1 MDNKEKN
8 NAPQPKTAKISK
20 ETAKALQEWEK
31 QNTKATKEAKLAAK
45 SLKEIGEE
53 LEGSFGDFGKILQ
66 DAAKSMQS
74 MEKPGKVVK
83 SFFADIED
91 LSKQIVDSMENIGDE
106 LYEQVDVSN
115 KLADLNKK
123 IEEYNK
129 RGYKQQVSALENQK
143 TYLEGIEKAADIM
156 RKANEHAIAKG
167 IKISEI
173 TEEIS
178 KPFEHALEFVDKMP
192 GGGLIRKAF
201 GLDSKL
207 EKVQKQVMHSF
218 VKGISEGGSVGK
230 SAFTALRTGA
240 SSFMASL
247 GPILV
252 PLLAIAATLALIKK
266 AFELDQE
273 VSDLAKGLGVSKHE
287 AHEIHDSFND
297 IAMTTKVIGAGVKDL
312 NESYAELNA
321 ITGQVGKVN
330 QDMLETQVL
339 LKKQYG
345 MTGEEAAAF
354 QATSAGL
361 GMTADQQ
368 LATVQEMVEGY
379 NAMTGDVMNVK
390 EISKDI
396 AKVSK
401 STLAS
406 YHGDV
411 KALTLAVVQAKKLG
425 MSMEQ
430 TAKISD
436 NLLDIESSIENEMKA
451 NVLTGKHMNMNK
463 ARELALAGKSAE
475 AAAEAVKQAGDY
487 DEFLKMGP
495 LQQKAI
501 AEAAGMTVDE
511 LTKAGEL
518 QKMSAALG
526 GQEIKDMKDLT
537 AEQIEQLKSKEAIT
551 DEQAKQLLRDQ
562 QIASNQ
568 EKIGMLTE
576 RLEGLFAKVAGPIME
591 MLDPLFTAIDFIFP
605 AIKASVDMAFAP
617 FMLVAKVINSI
628 SKMIHGD
635 FLGGIHDLG
644 AAVLSFIY
652 RPFML
657 VYDMIVGFFPS
668 IGKMFDN
675 MFGAIAEKL
684 RNILPNWAQKLLGIA
699 PDQAASVSGEKATA
713 VHDAHI
719 SPSGGL
725 MVSGKAGTYQLDK
738 KDHVVAGTDLGSG
751 TGGSSNGEVVALLK
765 ELIAKVSQP
774 TVIKFGSKT
783 IEEFE
788 SQINMKKSYT
798 SQIDRGYGATS

>member
-1 MDNKEKN
+1 MTEKEKN
-8 NAPQPKTAKISK
+8 NAPQPKPVKISK
-20 ETAKALQEWEK
+20 ETAKSLQEWEK
-31 QNTKATKEAKLAAK
+31 ANTKATKEAKLAAK
-45 SLKEIGEE
+45 SLKEVGEE
-53 LEGSFGDFGKILQ
+53 LEDSFGNFGKLLQ
-66 DAAKSMQS
+66 DAAKTMDSMQR
-74 MEKPGKVVK
+74 PGKAVK
-83 SFFADIED
+83 SFFDDIED
-91 LSKQIVDSMENIGDE
+91 ASKKIVDNMENIGDE
-106 LYEQVDVSN
+106 LYEHVDVSDKVKN
-115 KLADLNKK
+115 INKK
-123 IEEYNK
+123 IKEYQKKGFKDQVEALKKQKDYLKGVQAAATMMNK
-129 RGYKQQVSALENQK
+129 AQ
-143 TYLEGIEKAADIM
+143 DI
-156 RKANEHAIAKG
+156 AVAKG
-167 IKISEI
+167 IKVSEI

-178 KPFEHALEFVDKMP
+178 KPFEEVISLVDKVP

-201 GLDSKL
+201 GLDAKL
-207 EKVQKQVMHSF
+207 EKVQKQVMSSF
-218 VKGISEGGSVGK
+218 TKGLADGKSVGM
-230 SAFTALRTGA
+230 SAFSALRTGA
-240 SSFMASL
+240 SSFMAAL

-287 AHEIHDSFND
+287 AHEIHDSFNE
-297 IAMTTKVIGAGVKDL
+297 IAMTTDVIGAGVKDL
-312 NESYAELNA
+312 NESYLELNA
-321 ITGQVGKVN
+321 ITGQVAEVN

-345 MTGEEAAAF
+345 LTGEEAAAF

-401 STLAS
+401 TTLAA

-411 KALTLAVVQAKKLG
+411 KALTLAAIQAKKLG

-436 NLLDIESSIENEMKA
+436 NLLDIETSIENEMKA
-451 NVLTGKHMNMNK
+451 NVLTGKHMNLNK

-487 DEFLKMGP
+487 NEFLKMGP

-501 AEAAGMTVDE
+501 ADAAGMTVDE

-526 GQEIKDMKDLT
+526 GEEVKDMKDLT
-537 AEQIEQLKSKEAIT
+537 AEQINQLKTKEAIT
-551 DEQAKQLLRDQ
+551 EEQAKQLIHDQ
-562 QIASNQ
+562 QVASNQ
-568 EKIGMLTE
+568 EKISMFTE
-576 RLEGLFAKVAGPIME
+576 RLEAMFAKVAGPIME
-591 MLDPLFTAIDFIFP
+591 MLGPLFDAVDFLFP
-605 AIKASVDMAFAP
+605 LIKTSLEFAFAP
-617 FMLVAKVINSI
+617 IIAVSKIIGGI
-628 SKMIHGD
+628 SKMFHGD
-635 FLGGIHDLG
+635 FLGGIHDIG
-644 AAVLSFIY
+644 AAIFEYVE
-652 RPFML
+652 RPFMF
-657 VYDMIVGFFPS
+657 VYNTIMGFFPS
-668 IGKMFDN
+668 IRKMMDGIFEQIKND
-675 MFGAIAEKL
+675 L
-684 RNILPNWAQKLLGIA
+684 RSLLPNWALKLLGIA
-699 PDQAASVSGEKATA
+699 PDATATASTAKAETMHDGVINPRGGMVVSGPEGSINLNEK
-713 VHDAHI
+713 DSI
-719 SPSGGL
+719 I
-725 MVSGKAGTYQLDK
+725 AGTNL
-738 KDHVVAGTDLGSG
+738 GGSG
-751 TGGSSNGEVVALLK
+751 NNSNSEVVTLLK

-788 SQINMKKSYT
+788 TQINMRKSYT